1 MSYRRASWRSL
12 KNKNQ
17 DLRTVRLDYI
27 KFMKR
32 AVKSG
37 YKIDQIDEYVIN
49 RSTSPNMAW
58 IEKNKPEFAI
68 KDTTSKSFSVISA
81 ISNTNYEFVQVREE
95 TTNGIIFSLFI
106 QEFIDFLKTKYG
118 EHFAKIILK

>member
-1 MSYRRASWRSL
+1 MSYRQVSWRPL

-27 KFMKR
+27 KFMKQ

-37 YKIDQIDEYVIN
+37 YKIVQIDEFVIN
-49 RSTSPNMAW
+49 RSTSSNMAW
-58 IEKNKPEFAI
+58 IEKNKPAFAI

-81 ISNTNYEFVQVREE
+81 ISNTNYEFVQIRQE
-95 TTNGIIFSLFI
+95 TTNGIMLSLFI
-106 QEFIDFLKTKYG
+106 QELIDFLKTKYG
-118 EHFAKIILK
+118 EHFASVVLK